1 MSVARSRWLLPF
13 LSACTAM
20 ALFAGPIAWAD
31 DDEHGGHAGDRGKR
45 DDRVTLQVT
54 APNQTVVR
62 RDDEDDN
69 EVENDVA
76 RANAL
81 VVALNNQ
88 VAMLSSREVEVEDAD
103 EAPEV
108 ARVATLTLAGLE
120 AGLST
125 ADATAVTN
133 AVNAN
138 TAAVQAFLNNNTLTA
153 NAIKT
158 SLSAAG
164 LNPANVLAVLAS
176 EDRLIAITA

>member
-1 MSVARSRWLLPF
+1 MSVTRSRWLLPF
-13 LSACTAM
+13 LSVCTTV

-31 DDEHGGHAGDRGKR
+31 DDEHGDHGGDRGKR

-54 APNQTVVR
+54 APNQTVVH
-62 RDDEDDN
+62 RDDEDEN
-69 EVENDVA
+69 EVENNA
-76 RANAL
+76 TRADAL
-81 VVALNNQ
+81 VAALNNQ
-88 VAMLSSREVEVEDAD
+88 VAMLGSREVEIEDAD

-108 ARVATLTLAGLE
+108 GAISSLTLAGLE
-120 AGLST
+120 TGLST
-125 ADATAVTN
+125 ADATRVTN

-138 TAAVQAFLNNNTLTA
+138 TAALQTFLNNNTLTA

-158 SLSAAG
+158 TLSAAG